1 MSDQERKENY
11 FGKGKSKI
19 KWANCKEVE
28 WDWENFHST
37 EGFPLSTK
45 LLDWVIGQ
53 DQAMK
58 ECYLCLDEWVHKLKN
73 LDKDNWWKDW
83 ENPNNAKPTVKK
95 KLSPGPYLFLLGDP
109 GTGKSLIG
117 RALAEKLTDLYREN
131 NVKMFDVLSWKNP
144 IIPSEPKV
152 SIHPSPKGKDII
164 NKERKKVEKQ
174 AWKKSLGISSIK
186 WLCAGLGVLLLFCAF
201 YTIFKPWA
209 FNDMTMYGPIQTL
222 YDGNFFQYFME
233 TLPSTAY
240 LLMAGGSLLFSSIF
254 ITYLFKMLG
263 GQGGMKGIGGSENT
277 DAPKML
283 IDNSQQIAQFIDAT
297 GHGSSQLFGSIA
309 WDPYQTGGL
318 GTPEHQRVSAGDVH
332 RANLGILYIDELKNL
347 MPAEATTLLTVLEE
361 GQLPIALRSQF
372 HGGDTSA
379 MAVATEPL
387 PCVTFLVGA
396 GNFDSISM
404 IHPALMDR
412 IYGYGKVVRMNNDFP
427 NTEESRR
434 KYLQFIAQEAN
445 RFNLMPFTRD
455 ACIEIIEE
463 ARRRSNK
470 RETLTAKFRPLIAI
484 LKTSSVLAMNAGEVE
499 VSEDRVKEAIKDHCK
514 TIQKQILENMIKE
527 ENKFLEI
534 TPTGRKLG
542 VIYGLAVCSDP
553 CSGESIG
560 SVSRIKAQM
569 IKAKKDCGYFKV
581 TGVPKDAIYMPGS
594 IAKVRSVI
602 MKKYGIDVAKDYCT
616 HIDFSQDY
624 AVDGPS
630 AGVTMTLALCSLL
643 EKKPIRQDVAVTGE
657 INISSDDEIEVTA
670 VGGLYEKIKA
680 AESWNFKEVVIPDR
694 NYQHSIE
701 PTDFKVVVRPGKTLD
716 DYLKVLLS

>member
-83 ENPNNAKPTVKK
+83 EKPDNAKPTVKK

-117 RALAEKLTDLYREN
+117 RALADKLTDLYREN
-131 NVKMFDVLSWKNP
+131 NVKMYDVLSWKNM
-144 IIPSEPKV
+144 IIPSEPRI
-152 SIHPSPKGKDII
+152 SIHQSPKGKEII
-164 NKERKKVEKQ
+164 TKERHKVERK
-174 AWKKSLGISSIK
+174 AWKKSLGVNSVK
-186 WLCAGLGVLLLFCAF
+186 YLCAGLGSLLLFCAF
-201 YTIFKPWA
+201 YTILMPWA
-209 FNDMTMYGPIQTL
+209 TNNIVQYVPIQTL
-222 YDGNFFQYFME
+222 YDGNFFQYFMDA
-233 TLPSTAY
+233 LPGIAP
-240 LLMAGGSLLFSSIF
+240 LLMAGGSLLFSSF
-254 ITYLFKMLG
+254 FLSYLFKMLG
-263 GQGGMKGIGGSENT
+263 GQGGMKGISGSENT
-277 DAPKML
+277 DAPKIL

-347 MPAEATTLLTVLEE
+347 MPSEAITLLTVLED

-396 GNFDSISM
+396 GNFDSIHE

-412 IYGYGKVVRMNNDFP
+412 IYGYGKVVRMNNDFQ

-434 KYLQFIAQEAN
+434 KYLQFIAQEAS

-470 RETLTAKFRPLIAI
+470 RETLTTKFRPLIAI

-499 VSEDRVKEAIKDHCK
+499 VSGDRVKEAIRDHCK

-534 TPTGRKLG
+534 VPTGRKLG

-694 NYQHSIE
+694 NYQYSIE